1 MASYQKHLNPKARE
15 PLDPNLY
22 QNHWTIGDE
31 GAATQSKTTYT
42 AAHKNFGPATVQQAR
57 DQTQDRGSNW
67 KLGSQTVN
75 YQTESATQ

>member
-1 MASYQKHLNPKARE
+1 MSSYQKPSGNQTRD

-31 GAATQSKTTYT
+31 GAATQSKTTYS
-42 AAHKNFGPATVQQAR
+42 AAHKNFGPATVTQAR
-57 DQTQDRGSNW
+57 DQAQDRGSNW